1 MQNLAKMIDHTLL
14 YPYATPQEI
23 ENLCSEARQWNFM
36 SVCVNPFYVSL
47 AKRLLMGSEVKVCT
61 VIGFPLGATTPATK
75 AFETREVVKS
85 GADEVDMV
93 ICLGALKS
101 GQYQIV
107 AEDIRGVVMAAKRKV
122 VKVIIETCYLTREE
136 KVQAVQLAMEEGA
149 HFIKTSTGFGTAGA
163 NIEDIQLIK
172 QVVGNRMG
180 IKAAGGIKNLTT
192 ALSLIEAGVTRIGTS
207 KGIDIIREWE
217 GWKSLRRER

>member
-14 YPYATPQEI
+14 YPFATSQEI
-23 ENLCSEARQWNFM
+23 ENLCSEAHQWNFM

-47 AKRLLMGSEVKVCT
+47 AKRLLMGSKVKVCT
-61 VIGFPLGATTPATK
+61 VIGFPLGATTPPTK
-75 AFETREVVKS
+75 VFETREVIKS

-101 GQYQIV
+101 GQYGIV
-107 AEDIRGVVMAAKRKV
+107 AEDIRGVVMAAESRI

-136 KVQAVQLAMEEGA
+136 KLQAVQLAMEEGA
-149 HFIKTSTGFGTAGA
+149 HFIKTSTGFGTTGA
-163 NIEDIQLIK
+163 TAEDIQLIK
-172 QVVGNRMG
+172 QVVGNNMG

-192 ALSLIEAGVTRIGTS
+192 ALYLIEAGATRIGTS
-207 KGIDIIREWE
+207 RGVDIIQEWRERQ
-217 GWKSLRRER
+217 SLRRER